1 MKLAIEKARQVDPT
15 LSIGVCG
22 EVGGDPASIP
32 FLQEIGVTYVSCSP
46 YRVPAARLAVAQAAL
61 PLPLKQL
68 QSSSN
73 ILIKQTALRGLSLRL
88 LELLFFIPLCA
99 FSFKKIRFLEDFS
112 K

>member
-22 EVGGDPASIP
+22 EVGGDPTSIP

-61 PLPLKQL
+61 NSERTPKQL
-68 QSSSN
+68 
-73 ILIKQTALRGLSLRL
+73 
-88 LELLFFIPLCA
+88 
-99 FSFKKIRFLEDFS
+99 
-112 K
+112 